1 MRQKDWEIE
10 KAIHILEL
18 VRTELY
24 MDMPHF
30 LTALNTLEFR
40 ADDRIATCATNGMYF
55 YYNPLKII
63 DLFQKNSIFLNRAYL
78 HSILH
83 CLYNHIWLKKNRIDF
98 IWNVAC
104 DIIVEYTLD
113 SMHKKSISRIL
124 SYARKDVYSKLES
137 LPAISCIT
145 VYEWLSTYEDIQNLY
160 YEFVVDDH
168 ALWPKEQDEQMPMAS
183 SLQKKWQSV
192 AKQTLFDH
200 KQKGKDNEEGD
211 AFLVAHLQAKKSKYS
226 FAQFLRRFSIMKE
239 ELQINPDEFDLSY
252 YTYGLSV
259 YKNMPLMEPLET
271 KEVKKIYEFVI
282 ALDTSYSIDEA
293 LAKRFVSNTYS
304 ILSTSNMFYKTCKV
318 HIIQC
323 DDRIRK
329 DDVVSNQNEMDI
341 LLNSFTLVGG
351 SNTDFRPVFSYVN
364 DLIDGHA
371 FQNLCGLLY
380 FTDGKGIYPKKNP
393 AYKTAFIY
401 LDDYDQSKVPS
412 WAIQYRL
419 EEKL

>member
-30 LTALNTLEFR
+30 LTALNTLEFK
-40 ADDRIATCATNGMYF
+40 ADDRIATCATNGVYF

-124 SYARKDVYSKLES
+124 SYARKDVYSKLEN
-137 LPAISCIT
+137 LPGISCIT

-226 FAQFLRRFSIMKE
+226 FAQFLKRFSIMKE

-341 LLNSFTLVGG
+341 LLNLFTLVGG

-401 LDDYDQSKVPS
+401 LDDYDQCKVPS

>member
-1 MRQKDWEIE
+1 MRQSEWEKE

-18 VRTELY
+18 VRSELY

-30 LTALNTLEFR
+30 LTALNTLVLKEDER
-40 ADDRIATCATNGMYF
+40 VAVCATNGVYF

-63 DLFQKNSIFLNRAYL
+63 DLFQKNAVFLNRSFL
-78 HSILH
+78 HSVLH
-83 CLYNHIWLKKNRIDF
+83 CLYSHIWLRKNRVEF

-113 SMHKKSISRIL
+113 SMHKKSVSRIL
-124 SYARKDVYSKLES
+124 SYVRKDVYREIES
-137 LPAISCIT
+137 LTGISCIT
-145 VYEWLSTYEDIQNLY
+145 VYEWLCTRDDIQDLY

-168 ALWPKEQDEQMPMAS
+168 TSWPKEQDDKIPQS
-183 SLQKKWQSV
+183 SSVQKKWQSV

-200 KQKGKDNEEGD
+200 KQKGKDNEDGD
-211 AFLVAHLQAKKSKYS
+211 AFL
-226 FAQFLRRFSIMKE
+226 
-239 ELQINPDEFDLSY
+239 
-252 YTYGLSV
+252 
-259 YKNMPLMEPLET
+259 
-271 KEVKKIYEFVI
+271 EFVI
-282 ALDTSYSIDEA
+282 VLDTSYSIDEN
-293 LAKRFVSNTYS
+293 LAKRFISNTYS
-304 ILSTSNMFYKTCKV
+304 ILSTSNMFYKSCKV

-329 DDVVSNQNEMDI
+329 DDVISNQNEMDQ

-351 SNTDFRPVFSYVN
+351 GNTDFRPVFSYVN
-364 DLIDGHA
+364 DLIHQKV

-380 FTDGKGIYPKKNP
+380 FTDGKGIYPKKSP

-401 LDDYDQSKVPS
+401 LEDYDQSKVPS

>member
-1 MRQKDWEIE
+1 MQQKDWEIE

-30 LTALNTLEFR
+30 LTALNTLEFK
-40 ADDRIATCATNGMYF
+40 ADDRIATCATNGVYF

-124 SYARKDVYSKLES
+124 SYARKDVYSKLEN
-137 LPAISCIT
+137 LPGISCIT

-226 FAQFLRRFSIMKE
+226 FAQFLKRFSIMKE